1 MASSALPCAAFSHFG
16 EGWRECLLKTSQ
28 DSLYGASSPFDLARK
43 ASEVRSG
50 LGGCHSASA
59 TASRSRATGGRDHRA
74 LRTNGDGTNVRLHS
88 SKLHSQPRALTT
100 AVRSSLACL
109 PGLTRLS
116 VPTPRAG
123 ERERLQREA
132 DAIRAENAP
141 LPEEG
146 RPAPVVFPGVVLAR
160 RTIQTERQTAVQV
173 ARRQADHRLAGVAL
187 AAGPFRLGSNPI
199 NGPRRQLHR
208 SSQLSRSGGSRRVIG
223 GGGRV
228 MGGGGRALGGG
239 GGVIGGSSSVA
250 TDGAPPKA
258 DPRLAL
264 SPLARAVR
272 MPLARAVRQAV
283 HAAEERA
290 SSSGQS
296 SSGEALERFPSD
308 AKSARERSLSSLD
321 AHSGVSSSN
330 EMKEDTF
337 PIEIAV
343 CCICRDAQPSHG
355 LVHGDTCHQCVCRAC
370 GEWVLAQQ
378 SRACPIC
385 RARVEE
391 RGLVRVLLC

>member
-1 MASSALPCAAFSHFG
+1 MHQVRL
-16 EGWRECLLKTSQ
+16 
-28 DSLYGASSPFDLARK
+28 SPFDLARK

-50 LGGCHSASA
+50 LGGCLSASA

-160 RTIQTERQTAVQV
+160 RTIQTERLTAVQV

-208 SSQLSRSGGSRRVIG
+208 SSQLSRSGGRRRVIG

-228 MGGGGRALGGG
+228 MGGGGRAMGGGGRALGGG

-258 DPRLAL
+258 DARLAL